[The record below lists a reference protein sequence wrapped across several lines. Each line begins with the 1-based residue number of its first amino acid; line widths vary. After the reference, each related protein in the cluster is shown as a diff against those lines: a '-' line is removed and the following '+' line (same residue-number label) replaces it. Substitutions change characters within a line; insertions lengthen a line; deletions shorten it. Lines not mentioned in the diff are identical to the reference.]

1 MTTETELRDRLHSA
15 AWRVGTDGDD
25 VAAADAVISRRR
37 TERRHRAAGGAATI
51 VLLVVAV
58 LVSVLDPWW
67 STGQAPARPAAPVRT
82 TTVPA
87 PTVDSHPGEQWVP
100 RTRGSLAGDQLFL
113 GQVRAR
119 PWPGA
124 GNPPAANARS
134 VVFAGDIGG
143 TRWVLVSGPVD
154 GRRTGQWFAG
164 PAGAAA
170 GVLADE
176 GLVDLQP
183 GLPVGHVHLD
193 TGGASLLVLSMPGDE
208 VQVSPAVVVAADGT
222 ARRDYTAVPSTDG
235 VAVVHET
242 GAFAGSAVRFRVLR
256 DGSSVG
262 AGPSGSTFVVPDDL
276 GDAAD
281 QAPLRPSSGAAL
293 RATVMNALEPVLAA
307 TGLGPAD
314 VHPVLVWTGPIPL
327 QGGGARA
334 QAVVLALTMPSGAV
348 VTTTAFGSE
357 DGTMPS
363 GTCGSTV
370 HPAGTALAD
379 LVVVTSCDTTR
390 RTGGH
395 LSFVVSAPSAYDR
408 VALRMSDGSTAT
420 QAPLVDGAALV
431 EDPGA
436 IATAVVSGPGT
447 SPVQVTPPS
456 SNHDPFDVG

>member
-15 AWRVGTDGDD
+15 AWRVGTGGDD
-25 VAAADAVISRRR
+25 LAAADAVISRRR
-37 TERRHRAAGGAATI
+37 TERRHRAAGGAATL

-67 STGQAPARPAAPVRT
+67 STGQTPARPAAPVRT
-82 TTVPA
+82 STVPA
-87 PTVDSHPGEQWVP
+87 HLGEQWVP

-134 VVFAGDIGG
+134 VVFAGDVGG

-154 GRRTGQWFAG
+154 GRRMGQWFAG
-164 PAGAAA
+164 PAGAAP

-176 GLVDLQP
+176 GLVDLQQ
-183 GLPVGHVHLD
+183 GLPAAHVHLD
-193 TGGASLLVLSMPGDE
+193 AGGASLLVLSMPGDE

-235 VAVVHET
+235 VAVVHES

-262 AGPSGSTFVVPDDL
+262 AGPAVSTFAVPDAI
-276 GDAAD
+276 GDAAE
-281 QAPLRPSSGAAL
+281 QAPLRPSSGTAL
-293 RATVMNALEPVLAA
+293 RTTVMNALEPVLAA

-314 VHPVLVWTGPIPL
+314 VHPVLLWTGPIPL
-327 QGGGARA
+327 QGGGPGA

-348 VTTTAFGSE
+348 VTTTAFESA
-357 DGTMPS
+357 DGALPS
-363 GTCGSTV
+363 GTCGSAV

-395 LSFVVSAPSAYDR
+395 LSFVVSAPRADDR

-420 QAPLVDGAALV
+420 EAPLVDGAGVV

-436 IATAVVSGPGT
+436 IATAVVSGPGI

-456 SNHDPFDVG
+456 PTHGPFDVD